1 MNILGILGIL
11 CGLNRIFIL
20 YVICESELLI
30 NGKKFIYKINFRYN
44 VLERCVNI

>member
-1 MNILGILGIL
+1 MNILGIL
-11 CGLNRIFIL
+11 CGLNRIFVL
-20 YVICESELLI
+20 YVIRESELLL

>member
-1 MNILGILGIL
+1 MNILGIL
-11 CGLNRIFIL
+11 CGLNRIFVL

-30 NGKKFIYKINFRYN
+30 NGKKFINKINFRYN